1 MLSCDDSLSID
12 TLSLNDSLVLA
23 ILVSTIFTQCVFE
36 IDKGKVRV
44 SIIKIMERLTW
55 KNLGVNTQTRFGFAD
70 FIVFIVLFRSEFNSF
85 SEITNG
91 GTNITIFPK
100 VLR

>member
-55 KNLGVNTQTRFGFAD
+55 KNLGVNTQTRL
-70 FIVFIVLFRSEFNSF
+70 VLQILLSLLFYLGVNLTHFQKLLMVEP
-85 SEITNG
+85 TLQY
-91 GTNITIFPK
+91 FPK
-100 VLR
+100 F